1 MSRDDR
7 TADDAFEKGQ
17 QALRKRARDVQGV
30 RNARAPDNAVHELHN
45 DAKAISARRDHE
57 KEVRRST
64 RTRIVVNP
72 EASTADL
79 LNQIHDPA
87 KRHMMHMEIAIAER
101 QEEVQE
107 DKLAIDLIRRRSSTR
122 LCPAETRDG
131 PCNKLLVGKQIVCNT
146 HWGSATRVSNKLLPS
161 ERDKIIADRKRAR
174 TGTNQELLLD
184 TLLKEAVKLP
194 KVADNANAS
203 SAAAAAVAA
212 ATAAAEAAI
221 PTAPPAATVF
231 GLPVASAA
239 PTPAAAFAVPATPS
253 PVVPSAA
260 GAAPMSTPAAGKSAA
275 DATADAFDENMRKA
289 ELGADE
295 GVDSE

>member
-1 MSRDDR
+1 MSRNDR
-7 TADDAFEKGQ
+7 TADERTFDDE
-17 QALRKRARDVQGV
+17 QAKLRKRARDVQGV
-30 RNARAPDNAVHELHN
+30 RNARAPDNAVHQLHN

-64 RTRIVVNP
+64 RTRTVVNP

-161 ERDKIIADRKRAR
+161 ERDKILADRKRAR
-174 TGTNQELLLD
+174 TGTNQELLLE
-184 TLLKEAVKLP
+184 TLLKETGKVP
-194 KVADNANAS
+194 KVADNASAS
-203 SAAAAAVAA
+203 SAAAVAVAA

-221 PTAPPAATVF
+221 PSAP
-231 GLPVASAA
+231 
-239 PTPAAAFAVPATPS
+239 PAAAFAVPAATPAGTLVVVPMTAS
-253 PVVPSAA
+253 PLPVVPFVA
-260 GAAPMSTPAAGKSAA
+260 GAAPVPTPAAGKSAA
-275 DATADAFDENMRKA
+275 DATAAAFEENMRKA

>member
-1 MSRDDR
+1 MSRNDR
-7 TADDAFEKGQ
+7 TADERTFDDE
-17 QALRKRARDVQGV
+17 QAKLRKRARDVQGV
-30 RNARAPDNAVHELHN
+30 RNARAPDNAVHQLHN

-64 RTRIVVNP
+64 RTRTVVNP

-122 LCPAETRDG
+122 LCPAETREG
-131 PCNKLLVGKQIVCNT
+131 PCNRLLVGKQIVCNT

-161 ERDKIIADRKRAR
+161 ERDKILADRKRAR
-174 TGTNQELLLD
+174 TGTNQELLLE
-184 TLLKEAVKLP
+184 TLLKETGKVP
-194 KVADNANAS
+194 KVADNASAS
-203 SAAAAAVAA
+203 SAAAVAVAA

-221 PTAPPAATVF
+221 PSAP
-231 GLPVASAA
+231 
-239 PTPAAAFAVPATPS
+239 PAAAFAVPAATPAGTLVVVPMTAS
-253 PVVPSAA
+253 PLPVVPFVA
-260 GAAPMSTPAAGKSAA
+260 GAAPVPTPAAGKSAA
-275 DATADAFDENMRKA
+275 DATAAAFEENMRKA

>member
-1 MSRDDR
+1 MSRNDR
-7 TADDAFEKGQ
+7 TADERTFDDE
-17 QALRKRARDVQGV
+17 QAKLRKRARDVQGV
-30 RNARAPDNAVHELHN
+30 RNARAPDNAVHQLHN

-64 RTRIVVNP
+64 RTRTVVNP

-161 ERDKIIADRKRAR
+161 ERDKILADRKRAR
-174 TGTNQELLLD
+174 TGTNQELLLE
-184 TLLKEAVKLP
+184 TLLKETGKVP
-194 KVADNANAS
+194 KVADNASAS
-203 SAAAAAVAA
+203 SAAAVAVAA

-221 PTAPPAATVF
+221 PSAP
-231 GLPVASAA
+231 
-239 PTPAAAFAVPATPS
+239 PAAAFAVPPATPAGTLVVVPMTAAPS
-253 PVVPSAA
+253 LVVPSAA
-260 GAAPMSTPAAGKSAA
+260 GAAPVPTPAAGKSAA
-275 DATADAFDENMRKA
+275 DATAAAFEENMRKA